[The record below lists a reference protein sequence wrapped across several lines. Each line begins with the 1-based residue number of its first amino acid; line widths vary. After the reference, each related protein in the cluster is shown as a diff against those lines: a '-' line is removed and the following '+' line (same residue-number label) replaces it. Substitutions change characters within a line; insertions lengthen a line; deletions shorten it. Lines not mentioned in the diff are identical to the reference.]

1 MSYVETSQERTPSV
15 GHMVLARAYLRSKR
29 RKFREI
35 GERYVHLVLSKDP
48 ENSEARGLVD
58 RLEK

>member
-15 GHMVLARAYLRSKR
+15 GHMVLARAYLKSKS
-29 RKFREI
+29 RELREV
-35 GERYVHLVLSKDP
+35 GERYARLVLSKDP